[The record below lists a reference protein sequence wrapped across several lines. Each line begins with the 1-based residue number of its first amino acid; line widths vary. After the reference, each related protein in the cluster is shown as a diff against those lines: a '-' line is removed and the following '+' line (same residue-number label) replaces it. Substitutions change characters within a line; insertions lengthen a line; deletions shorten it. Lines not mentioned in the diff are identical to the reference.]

1 MYGYKD
7 SNDVAPGAQGGKFG
21 LNTGA
26 HITKFEYN
34 ANAGAG
40 GAAQD
45 AIDLTI
51 QVGEREYRKR
61 FFPIS
66 KVYAKGDGGE
76 ITDTNS
82 EEYKIRFKEEAELFN
97 ATISDIVKV
106 FISEEDLKAAL
117 STPMSS
123 FADFARVVTRLVQQ
137 SSPSWQKVPVDVFL
151 QYQYKPGE
159 GKDRSYLELPSNVK
173 HGSFVSKSF
182 GSGWTEEKTETTLA
196 YTRGEEQHPFKRGK
210 WYVESPFANQIVIS
224 GGAAMNGDTGSN
236 SGSSSQGAGGW

>member
-45 AIDLTI
+45 ALDLTI

-97 ATISDIVKV
+97 ATVSDIVKV
-106 FISEEDLKAAL
+106 FVGEEDLKAAL

-123 FADFARVVTRLVQQ
+123 FADFARVVTRLVLTISIQ
-137 SSPSWQKVPVDVFL
+137 
-151 QYQYKPGE
+151 
-159 GKDRSYLELPSNVK
+159 
-173 HGSFVSKSF
+173 
-182 GSGWTEEKTETTLA
+182 
-196 YTRGEEQHPFKRGK
+196 TR
-210 WYVESPFANQIVIS
+210 
-224 GGAAMNGDTGSN
+224 
-236 SGSSSQGAGGW
+236 